1 MKKVVLCALLP
12 SVILFA
18 CNKSNTGQDAI
29 TLTAS
34 ATEAAVGQT
43 ISVTAATAA
52 NTISWSASPASST
65 SKVYSVSTE
74 KTNYFTFSQ
83 PGQYIIGVRAQKL
96 HLDSIHPCNHTDSI
110 RHHGADS
117 IWNHHIDSLWHA
129 RGHNRGNCRN
139 GQDSASVVIKVK

>member
-1 MKKVVLCALLP
+1 MKKAVLCTLLP
-12 SVILFA
+12 AAILFA
-18 CNKSNTGQDAI
+18 CNKSNSGQDDI

-43 ISVTAATAA
+43 ISVTATTAA

-83 PGQYIIGVRAQKL
+83 PGEYTIGVRAQKL

-110 RHHGADS
+110 RHHGVDS
-117 IWNHHIDSLWHA
+117 IWNHRVDSMWHKE
-129 RGHNRGNCRN
+129 GNHLRN
-139 GQDSASVVIKVK
+139 CKKGQDSASVIILVK